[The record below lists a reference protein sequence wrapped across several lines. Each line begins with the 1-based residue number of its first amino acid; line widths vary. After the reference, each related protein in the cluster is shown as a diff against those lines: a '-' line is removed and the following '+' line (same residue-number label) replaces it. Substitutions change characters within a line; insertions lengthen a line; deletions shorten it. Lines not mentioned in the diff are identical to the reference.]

1 MDLSRISGL
10 FPELDVDR
18 KLLTLWL
25 DHGKANEMGT
35 AQLDQFDALCDLL
48 EADDT
53 VMSLCTTSRRTSSK
67 GRAIFIAGANVTERV
82 GWDDDRVAA
91 HVSRQR
97 MLMHRLRRLPVF
109 HVVVPTGVTLGWGTE
124 YLLTGDYVIATKD
137 ATFALPETG
146 LGIIPGAG
154 GTAEL
159 ADVIGLGHALRLGC
173 TGESID
179 AAEAH
184 RIGLVHEAAGD
195 AASALARV
203 HALADLVR
211 RRSPTAVAAF
221 KRAAIEGRGREASER
236 LALESAAYLAA
247 VAVGDAA
254 VGRASFAAITAG
266 EVPAWAPRRA
276 T

>member
-1 MDLSRISGL
+1 VDLSRISGL
-10 FPELDVDR
+10 FPELDAQR

-25 DHGKANEMGT
+25 DHGKANEMGS
-35 AQLDQFDALCDLL
+35 AQLDELDVLCDLL
-48 EADDT
+48 EEDES

-67 GRAIFIAGANVTERV
+67 GRPIFIAGANVTERV

-97 MLMHRLRRLPVF
+97 RLMRRLRRLPLF
-109 HVVVPTGVTLGWGTE
+109 HIVVPTGVTLGWGTE
-124 YLLTGDYVIATKD
+124 YLLTGDYVIATTA

-159 ADVIGLGHALRLGC
+159 ADVVGLGQALRLGC
-173 TGESID
+173 TGEAID
-179 AAEAH
+179 AHEAR
-184 RIGLVHEAAGD
+184 RIGLVHETFDD
-195 AASALARV
+195 AASALARA

-211 RRSPTAVAAF
+211 RRSPTAIAAF
-221 KRAAIEGRGREASER
+221 KRAAIDGRGREADER
-236 LALESAAYLAA
+236 HALESTAYLTT

-254 VGRASFAAITAG
+254 TGRASFAAITAG
-266 EVPAWAPRRA
+266 EVPSWAPRK
-276 T
+276 TS